1 VTHPKITGVYCAAVT
16 PVTDDLAPDHAAFV
30 AHCSRLLDD
39 GCDGIAML
47 GTTGEANS
55 FSSAE
60 RKALLEAAI
69 AGGVRPERLLPGT
82 GVAALTETVERRAT
96 RSRSALTVS

>member
-1 VTHPKITGVYCAAVT
+1 MTDLTITGVYCAAVT

-30 AHCSRLLDD
+30 AHCRRLLDD

-55 FSSAE
+55 FSLDRAQG
-60 RKALLEAAI
+60 A
-69 AGGVRPERLLPGT
+69 AGGRDRRRYP
-82 GVAALTETVERRAT
+82 RRAAAAGH
-96 RSRSALTVS
+96 RRGRAD